1 MEPRGQIK
9 QTGQPCDEVSF
20 EDLAKRT
27 KGLVIVLMPTYNG
40 HPAKNAA
47 ALCKALAGAAPG
59 SLRHLQFAVLAS
71 AARDT
76 TTRSFGSSDGFEIVS
91 WVL

>member
-47 ALCKALAGAAPG
+47 AFCSMAP
-59 SLRHLQFAVLAS
+59 AS
-71 AARDT
+71 GLDAPLYSPRT
-76 TTRSFGSSDGFEIVS
+76 LSDPSVRRMQS
-91 WVL
+91 RMPA